1 LPVRKEIP
9 DVLAH
14 ISSSESADILA
25 DSLIQS
31 DPGLRYD
38 LLKALNKVRRREPG
52 LVQPNAHFVDVLTA
66 ELTGYYRS
74 LQILAALEPQ
84 AILSRRSAANT
95 TLLTRALRER
105 MDYEFERIFR
115 LLALLYPPRD
125 VYNAF
130 VGLTTGRPQLQA
142 NALELLEYMLKPD
155 HYRLLACA
163 IDPEIIPQ
171 ERLNFAH
178 RLCRTTVASKA
189 EALRILLRSN
199 DRWLCACALHTI
211 GESRLAELCDDLG
224 RVRRD
229 GDALLEETWQ
239 WASMRLAAASST

>member
-1 LPVRKEIP
+1 LSVRKQIP

-14 ISSSESADILA
+14 ISSSESAAILA

-31 DPGLRYD
+31 DPGLRFD

-52 LVQPNAHFVDVLTA
+52 LVLPNDHFVDVLTA

-84 AILSRRSAANT
+84 AVLSRRSGGEA

-105 MDYEFERIFR
+105 MDYELERIFR
-115 LLALLYPPRD
+115 LLALIYPPRD

-163 IDPEIIPQ
+163 IDPEIVPQ
-171 ERLNFAH
+171 EKLNFAQ
-178 RLCRTTVASKA
+178 RLCRTTVGSKI
-189 EALRILLRSN
+189 EALRTLLRSN

-211 GESRLAELCDDLG
+211 GDSRLAELFDDLG
-224 RVRRD
+224 KVRHE
-229 GDALLEETWQ
+229 GDAVLEETWK
-239 WASMRLAAASST
+239 WANMRLATGTSA